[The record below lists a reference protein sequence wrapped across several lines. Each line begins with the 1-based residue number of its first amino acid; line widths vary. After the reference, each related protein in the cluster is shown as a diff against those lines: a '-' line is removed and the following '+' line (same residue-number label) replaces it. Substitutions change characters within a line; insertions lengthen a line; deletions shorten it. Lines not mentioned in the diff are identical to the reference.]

1 MSKKYEVKFTVTLD
15 ELVSKEE
22 VNAFIKYRLG
32 VIGEIAI
39 VNPLSDLDLEADCH
53 SVTIKEVS

>member
-1 MSKKYEVKFTVTLD
+1 MKFTVTLD